1 MNPAAAILA
10 VNVGSSS
17 LKYALYPV
25 ASKTSLGPKEYAG
38 LVEGLETQSG
48 EAALVC
54 ALERLKEE
62 IAKPLAGRELMAI
75 AHRVVHGG
83 GVFKGSVR
91 ITNEAVTTLE
101 RFSSLAPLHQPHNLT
116 GIRACMQAFPD
127 TPQTASFDTAFHA
140 SLPEV
145 EHRFAIPED
154 LYRAGIRRYG
164 FHGLSYQYLTQ
175 RLTAHSSRAKGRVVM
190 AHLGNGASLCA
201 TVNGQ
206 SRATTMG
213 FSALDGLVMG
223 TRSGAIDAGVVL
235 HLMREGKS
243 PAQLERLLYK
253 ESGLLGLSGK
263 SADMRALRALRASG
277 NDAAK
282 RAISIFEERVVR
294 EMGALIAIMGGVDLI
309 AFTGGIGENDAALRQ
324 NVCERLAFL
333 GIDLGLEANGSP
345 QFIEGM
351 TAIHSEASGPE
362 LWIVQTDEGSVAASE
377 ALLHL

>member
-1 MNPAAAILA
+1 MNSAAAILA

-25 ASKTSLGPKEYAG
+25 ASKSRLGPKEYAG
-38 LVEGLETQSG
+38 LVEGLEARSG
-48 EAALVC
+48 EAALLS

-62 IAKPLAGRELMAI
+62 IAVPLAGRELKAI

-83 GVFKGSVR
+83 GVFQGSVR
-91 ITNEAVTTLE
+91 ITDEVLATLE
-101 RFSSLAPLHQPHNLT
+101 RFSPLAPLHQPHNLT
-116 GIRACMQAFPD
+116 GIRACMRAFPD
-127 TPQTASFDTAFHA
+127 IPQTASFDTAFHG

-175 RLTAHSSRAKGRVVM
+175 RLAAHSSRAKGRVVM

-235 HLMREGKS
+235 HLLREGKTQ
-243 PAQLERLLYK
+243 AQLERLLYK
-253 ESGLLGLSGK
+253 ESGLLGLSGE
-263 SADMRALRALRASG
+263 SADMRTLRASG
-277 NDAAK
+277 TEAAR

-294 EMGALIAIMGGVDLI
+294 EMGALVAIMGGLDLI
-309 AFTGGIGENDAALRQ
+309 AFTGGIGENDATLRQ
-324 NVCERLAFL
+324 NICERLNFL
-333 GIDLGLEANGSP
+333 GIDLDLKANGSP
-345 QFIEGM
+345 RVVDG
-351 TAIHSEASGPE
+351 TSAIHSETSGSE
-362 LWIVQTDEGSVAASE
+362 VWIVQTDEGSVAASE
-377 ALLHL
+377 ALLQI

>member
-1 MNPAAAILA
+1 MNSAAAILA

-25 ASKTSLGPKEYAG
+25 ASKSRLGPKEYAG
-38 LVEGLETQSG
+38 LVEGLEARSG
-48 EAALVC
+48 EAALLS

-62 IAKPLAGRELMAI
+62 IAVPLAGRELKAI

-83 GVFKGSVR
+83 GVFQGSVR
-91 ITNEAVTTLE
+91 ITDEVLATLE
-101 RFSSLAPLHQPHNLT
+101 RFSPLAPLHQPHNLT
-116 GIRACMQAFPD
+116 GIRACMRAFPD
-127 TPQTASFDTAFHA
+127 IPQTASFDTAFHG

-175 RLTAHSSRAKGRVVM
+175 RLAAHSSRAKGRVVM

-223 TRSGAIDAGVVL
+223 TRSGAIDASVVL
-235 HLMREGKS
+235 HLLREGKTQ
-243 PAQLERLLYK
+243 AQLERLLYK
-253 ESGLLGLSGK
+253 ESGLLGLSGE
-263 SADMRALRALRASG
+263 SADMRTLRASG
-277 NDAAK
+277 TEAAR

-294 EMGALIAIMGGVDLI
+294 EMGALVAIMGGLDLI
-309 AFTGGIGENDAALRQ
+309 AFTGGIGENDATLRQ
-324 NVCERLAFL
+324 NICERLNFL
-333 GIDLGLEANGSP
+333 GIDLDLKANGSP
-345 QFIEGM
+345 RVVDG
-351 TAIHSEASGPE
+351 TSAIHSETSGSE
-362 LWIVQTDEGSVAASE
+362 VWIVQTDEGSVAASE
-377 ALLHL
+377 ALLQI

>member
-1 MNPAAAILA
+1 MNSAAAILA

-25 ASKTSLGPKEYAG
+25 ASKSRLGPKEYAG
-38 LVEGLETQSG
+38 LVEGLEARSG
-48 EAALVC
+48 EAALLS

-62 IAKPLAGRELMAI
+62 IAVPLAGRELKAI

-83 GVFKGSVR
+83 GVFQGSVR
-91 ITNEAVTTLE
+91 ITDEVLATLE
-101 RFSSLAPLHQPHNLT
+101 RFSPLAPLHQPHNLT
-116 GIRACMQAFPD
+116 GIRACMRAFPD
-127 TPQTASFDTAFHA
+127 IPQTASFDTAFHG

-175 RLTAHSSRAKGRVVM
+175 RLSAHSSRAKGRVVM

-235 HLMREGKS
+235 HLLREGKTQ
-243 PAQLERLLYK
+243 AQLERLLYK
-253 ESGLLGLSGK
+253 ESGLLGLSGE
-263 SADMRALRALRASG
+263 SADMRTLRASG
-277 NDAAK
+277 TEAAR

-294 EMGALIAIMGGVDLI
+294 EMGALVAIMGGLDLM
-309 AFTGGIGENDAALRQ
+309 AFTGGIGENDATLRQ
-324 NVCERLAFL
+324 NICERLNFL
-333 GIDLGLEANGSP
+333 GIDLDLKANGSP
-345 QFIEGM
+345 RVVDG
-351 TAIHSEASGPE
+351 TSAIHSETSGSE
-362 LWIVQTDEGSVAASE
+362 VWIVQTDEGSVAASE
-377 ALLHL
+377 ALLQI

>member
-1 MNPAAAILA
+1 MNSAAAILA

-25 ASKTSLGPKEYAG
+25 ASKSRLGPKEYAG
-38 LVEGLETQSG
+38 LVEGLEARSG
-48 EAALVC
+48 EAALLS

-62 IAKPLAGRELMAI
+62 IAVPLAGRELKAI

-83 GVFKGSVR
+83 GVFQGSVR
-91 ITNEAVTTLE
+91 ITDEVLATLE
-101 RFSSLAPLHQPHNLT
+101 RFSPLAPLHQPYNLT
-116 GIRACMQAFPD
+116 GIRACMRAFPD
-127 TPQTASFDTAFHA
+127 TPQTASFDTAFHG

-175 RLTAHSSRAKGRVVM
+175 RLSAHSSRAKGRVVM

-235 HLMREGKS
+235 HLLREGKTQ
-243 PAQLERLLYK
+243 AQLERLLYK
-253 ESGLLGLSGK
+253 ESGLLGLSGE
-263 SADMRALRALRASG
+263 SADMRTLRASG
-277 NDAAK
+277 TEATR

-294 EMGALIAIMGGVDLI
+294 EMGALVAIMGGLDLI
-309 AFTGGIGENDAALRQ
+309 AFTGGIGENDATLRQ
-324 NVCERLAFL
+324 NICERLNFL
-333 GIDLGLEANGSP
+333 GIDLDLKANGSP
-345 QFIEGM
+345 RVVDG
-351 TAIHSEASGPE
+351 TSAIHSETSGSE
-362 LWIVQTDEGSVAASE
+362 VWIVQTDEGSVAASE
-377 ALLHL
+377 ALLQI

>member
-1 MNPAAAILA
+1 MTSSAAILA

-25 ASKTSLGPKEYAG
+25 ASKTSLGPKEYTG

-48 EAALVC
+48 DTALLG

-62 IAKPLAGRELMAI
+62 IAVPLAGRELLAI

-91 ITNEAVTTLE
+91 ITNEVVATLE

-116 GIRACMQAFPD
+116 GIRACMQAFPN

-164 FHGLSYQYLTQ
+164 FHGLSYQFLTQ
-175 RLTAHSSRAKGRVVM
+175 RLAAHSSRAKGRVVM

-235 HLMREGKS
+235 HLLREGKS

-253 ESGLLGLSGK
+253 ESGLLGLSGE
-263 SADMRALRALRASG
+263 SADMRALRASG

-333 GIDLGLEANGSP
+333 GTDLSSKANGSP
-345 QFIEGM
+345 RFVHGM
-351 TAIHSEASGPE
+351 TAIHSEASRPE
-362 LWIVQTDEGSVAASE
+362 VWIVQTDEGSVAAGE

>member
-1 MNPAAAILA
+1 MNSAAAILA

-25 ASKTSLGPKEYAG
+25 ASKSRLGPKEYAG
-38 LVEGLETQSG
+38 LVEGLEARSG
-48 EAALVC
+48 EAALLS

-62 IAKPLAGRELMAI
+62 IAVPLAGRELKAI

-83 GVFKGSVR
+83 GVFQGSVR
-91 ITNEAVTTLE
+91 ITDEVLATLE
-101 RFSSLAPLHQPHNLT
+101 RFSPLAPLHQPHNLT
-116 GIRACMQAFPD
+116 GIRACMRAFPD
-127 TPQTASFDTAFHA
+127 IPQTASFDTAFHG

-175 RLTAHSSRAKGRVVM
+175 RLSAHSSRAKGRVVM

-235 HLMREGKS
+235 HLLREGKTQ
-243 PAQLERLLYK
+243 AQLERLLYK
-253 ESGLLGLSGK
+253 ESGLLGLSGE
-263 SADMRALRALRASG
+263 SADMRTLRASG
-277 NDAAK
+277 TEAAR

-294 EMGALIAIMGGVDLI
+294 EMGALVAIMGGLDLI
-309 AFTGGIGENDAALRQ
+309 AFTGGIGENDATLRQ
-324 NVCERLAFL
+324 NICERLNFL
-333 GIDLGLEANGSP
+333 GIDLDLKANGSP
-345 QFIEGM
+345 RVVDG
-351 TAIHSEASGPE
+351 TSAIHSETSGSE
-362 LWIVQTDEGSVAASE
+362 VWIVQTDEGSVAASE
-377 ALLHL
+377 ALLQI

>member
-1 MNPAAAILA
+1 MNSAAAILA

-25 ASKTSLGPKEYAG
+25 ASKSRLGPKEYAG
-38 LVEGLETQSG
+38 LVEGLEARSG
-48 EAALVC
+48 EAALLS

-62 IAKPLAGRELMAI
+62 IAVPLAGRELKAI

-83 GVFKGSVR
+83 GVFQGSVR
-91 ITNEAVTTLE
+91 ITDEVLATLE
-101 RFSSLAPLHQPHNLT
+101 RFSPLAPLHQPHNLT
-116 GIRACMQAFPD
+116 GIRACMRAFPD
-127 TPQTASFDTAFHA
+127 IPQTASFDTAFHG

-175 RLTAHSSRAKGRVVM
+175 RLAAHSSRAKGRVVM

-235 HLMREGKS
+235 HLLREGKTQ
-243 PAQLERLLYK
+243 AQLERLLYK
-253 ESGLLGLSGK
+253 ESGLLGLSGE
-263 SADMRALRALRASG
+263 SADMRTLRASG
-277 NDAAK
+277 TEAAR

-294 EMGALIAIMGGVDLI
+294 EMGALVAIMGGLDLI
-309 AFTGGIGENDAALRQ
+309 A
-324 NVCERLAFL
+324 
-333 GIDLGLEANGSP
+333 
-345 QFIEGM
+345 
-351 TAIHSEASGPE
+351 
-362 LWIVQTDEGSVAASE
+362 
-377 ALLHL
+377 

>member
-1 MNPAAAILA
+1 MNSAAAILA

-25 ASKTSLGPKEYAG
+25 ASKSRLGPKEYAG
-38 LVEGLETQSG
+38 LIEGLEARSG
-48 EAALVC
+48 EAALLS

-62 IAKPLAGRELMAI
+62 IAVPLAGRELKAI

-83 GVFKGSVR
+83 GVFQGSVR
-91 ITNEAVTTLE
+91 ITDEVLATLE
-101 RFSSLAPLHQPHNLT
+101 RFSPLAPLHQPHNLT
-116 GIRACMQAFPD
+116 GIRACMRAFPD
-127 TPQTASFDTAFHA
+127 TPQTASFDTAFHG

-154 LYRAGIRRYG
+154 FYRAGIRRYG

-175 RLTAHSSRAKGRVVM
+175 RLAAHSSRAKGRVVM

-235 HLMREGKS
+235 HLLREGKTQ
-243 PAQLERLLYK
+243 AQLERLLYK
-253 ESGLLGLSGK
+253 ESGLLGLSGE
-263 SADMRALRALRASG
+263 SADMRTLRASG
-277 NDAAK
+277 TEAAR

-294 EMGALIAIMGGVDLI
+294 EMGALVAIMGGLDLI
-309 AFTGGIGENDAALRQ
+309 AFTGGIGENDATLRQ
-324 NVCERLAFL
+324 NICERLNFL
-333 GIDLGLEANGSP
+333 GIDLDLKANGSP
-345 QFIEGM
+345 RVVDG
-351 TAIHSEASGPE
+351 TSAIHSETSGSE
-362 LWIVQTDEGSVAASE
+362 VWIVQTDEGSVAASE
-377 ALLHL
+377 ALLQI

>member
-1 MNPAAAILA
+1 MNSAAAILA

-25 ASKTSLGPKEYAG
+25 ASKSRLGPKEYAG
-38 LVEGLETQSG
+38 LVEGLEARSG
-48 EAALVC
+48 EAALLS

-62 IAKPLAGRELMAI
+62 IAVPLAGRELKAI

-83 GVFKGSVR
+83 GVFQGSVR
-91 ITNEAVTTLE
+91 ITDEVLATLE
-101 RFSSLAPLHQPHNLT
+101 RFSPLAPLHQPHNLT
-116 GIRACMQAFPD
+116 GIRACMRAFPD
-127 TPQTASFDTAFHA
+127 IPQTASFDTAFHG

-175 RLTAHSSRAKGRVVM
+175 RLAAHSSRAKGRVVM

-235 HLMREGKS
+235 HLLREGKTQ
-243 PAQLERLLYK
+243 AQLERLLYK
-253 ESGLLGLSGK
+253 ESGLLGLSGE
-263 SADMRALRALRASG
+263 SADMRTLRASG
-277 NDAAK
+277 TEAAR

-294 EMGALIAIMGGVDLI
+294 EMGALVAIMGGLDLM
-309 AFTGGIGENDAALRQ
+309 AFTGGIGENDATLRQ
-324 NVCERLAFL
+324 NICERLNFL
-333 GIDLGLEANGSP
+333 GIDLDLKANGSP
-345 QFIEGM
+345 RVVDG
-351 TAIHSEASGPE
+351 TSAIHSETSGSE
-362 LWIVQTDEGSVAASE
+362 VWIVQTDEGSVAASE
-377 ALLHL
+377 ALLQI

>member
-1 MNPAAAILA
+1 MNSTAAILA

-25 ASKTSLGPKEYAG
+25 ASKTRLGSKEYAG
-38 LVEGLETQSG
+38 LVEGLETRSG
-48 EAALVC
+48 EAALVG

-62 IAKPLAGRELMAI
+62 IAAPLAGRELMAI

-91 ITNEAVTTLE
+91 ITNEVVATLE

-116 GIRACMQAFPD
+116 GIRACMRAFPN
-127 TPQTASFDTAFHA
+127 TPQTASFDTAFHG

-164 FHGLSYQYLTQ
+164 FHGLSYQFLIQ
-175 RLTAHSSRAKGRVVM
+175 RLSAHSSRAKGRVVM

-235 HLMREGKS
+235 HLLREGKS
-243 PAQLERLLYK
+243 QAELEQLLYK
-253 ESGLLGLSGK
+253 ESGLLGLSGE
-263 SADMRALRALRASG
+263 SADMRALRASG
-277 NDAAK
+277 TEAAK

-294 EMGALIAIMGGVDLI
+294 EMGALVTLMGGVDLV
-309 AFTGGIGENDAALRQ
+309 AFTGGIGENDSALRQ

-333 GIDLGLEANGSP
+333 GVDLDAKANGAP
-345 QFIEGM
+345 PFIDGI

-362 LWIVQTDEGSVAASE
+362 VWIVQTDEGSVAASE
-377 ALLHL
+377 ALAYI

>member
-1 MNPAAAILA
+1 MNSAAAILA

-25 ASKTSLGPKEYAG
+25 ASKSRLGPKEYAG
-38 LVEGLETQSG
+38 LVEGLEARSG
-48 EAALVC
+48 EAALLS

-62 IAKPLAGRELMAI
+62 IAVPLAGRELKAI

-83 GVFKGSVR
+83 GVFQGSVR
-91 ITNEAVTTLE
+91 ITDEVLATLE
-101 RFSSLAPLHQPHNLT
+101 RFSPLAPLHQPHNLT
-116 GIRACMQAFPD
+116 GIRACMRAFPD
-127 TPQTASFDTAFHA
+127 IPQTASFDTAFHG

-175 RLTAHSSRAKGRVVM
+175 RLAAHSSRAKGRVVM

-235 HLMREGKS
+235 HLLREGKTQ
-243 PAQLERLLYK
+243 AQLERLLYK
-253 ESGLLGLSGK
+253 ESGLLGLSGE
-263 SADMRALRALRASG
+263 SADMRTLRASG
-277 NDAAK
+277 TEAAR

-294 EMGALIAIMGGVDLI
+294 EMGALVAIMGGLDLI
-309 AFTGGIGENDAALRQ
+309 AFTGGIGENDATLRQ
-324 NVCERLAFL
+324 NICERLNFL
-333 GIDLGLEANGSP
+333 GIDLDLKANGSP
-345 QFIEGM
+345 RVVDG
-351 TAIHSEASGPE
+351 TSAIHSETSGSE
-362 LWIVQTDEGSVAASE
+362 VWIVQTDEGSVAASE
-377 ALLHL
+377 ALPQI

>member
-1 MNPAAAILA
+1 MNSAAAILA

-25 ASKTSLGPKEYAG
+25 ASKSRLGPKEYAG
-38 LVEGLETQSG
+38 LVEGLEARSG
-48 EAALVC
+48 EAALLS

-62 IAKPLAGRELMAI
+62 IAVPLAGRELKAI

-83 GVFKGSVR
+83 GVFQGSVR
-91 ITNEAVTTLE
+91 ITDEVLATLE
-101 RFSSLAPLHQPHNLT
+101 RFSPLAPLHQPHNLT
-116 GIRACMQAFPD
+116 GIRACMRAFPD
-127 TPQTASFDTAFHA
+127 IPQTASFDTAFHG

-145 EHRFAIPED
+145 EHRFAIQED

-175 RLTAHSSRAKGRVVM
+175 RLAAHSSRAKGRVVM

-235 HLMREGKS
+235 HLLREGKTQ
-243 PAQLERLLYK
+243 AQLERLLYK
-253 ESGLLGLSGK
+253 ESGLLGLSGE
-263 SADMRALRALRASG
+263 SADMRTLRASG
-277 NDAAK
+277 TEAAR

-294 EMGALIAIMGGVDLI
+294 EMGALVAIMGGLDLI
-309 AFTGGIGENDAALRQ
+309 AFTGGIGENDATLRQ
-324 NVCERLAFL
+324 NICERLNFL
-333 GIDLGLEANGSP
+333 GIDLDLKANGSP
-345 QFIEGM
+345 RVVDG
-351 TAIHSEASGPE
+351 TSAIHSETSGSE
-362 LWIVQTDEGSVAASE
+362 VWIVQTDEGSVAASE
-377 ALLHL
+377 ALLQI

>member
-1 MNPAAAILA
+1 MNSAAAILA

-25 ASKTSLGPKEYAG
+25 ASKSRLGPKEYAG
-38 LVEGLETQSG
+38 LVEGLEARSG
-48 EAALVC
+48 EAALLS

-62 IAKPLAGRELMAI
+62 IAVPLAGRELKAI

-83 GVFKGSVR
+83 GVFQGSVR
-91 ITNEAVTTLE
+91 ITDEVLATLE
-101 RFSSLAPLHQPHNLT
+101 RFSPLAPLHQPHNLT
-116 GIRACMQAFPD
+116 GIRACMRAFPD
-127 TPQTASFDTAFHA
+127 IPQTASFDTAFHG

-145 EHRFAIPED
+145 EHRFAIQED

-175 RLTAHSSRAKGRVVM
+175 RLAAHSSRAKGRVVM

-235 HLMREGKS
+235 HLLREGKTQ
-243 PAQLERLLYK
+243 AQLERLLYK
-253 ESGLLGLSGK
+253 ESGLLGLSGE
-263 SADMRALRALRASG
+263 SADMRTLRASG
-277 NDAAK
+277 TEAAR

-294 EMGALIAIMGGVDLI
+294 EMGALVAIMGGLDLM
-309 AFTGGIGENDAALRQ
+309 AFTGGIGENDATLRQ
-324 NVCERLAFL
+324 NICERLNFL
-333 GIDLGLEANGSP
+333 GIDLDLKANGSP
-345 QFIEGM
+345 RVVDG
-351 TAIHSEASGPE
+351 TSAIHSETSGSE
-362 LWIVQTDEGSVAASE
+362 VWIVQTDEGSVAASE
-377 ALLHL
+377 ALLQI